1 MSASLTIVAEWPKN
15 ERESVRVALDEFNG
29 HPVVS
34 ARLWFKGD
42 DGNMRPGKS
51 GLAIGV
57 RHLPAL
63 ARALNQALLIATEQ
77 GLVTE
82 GAQHEG

>member
-1 MSASLTIVAEWPKN
+1 MTGTQTIIAEWPKN
-15 ERESVRVALDEFNG
+15 DRENVRVALDEFNG

-34 ARLWFKGD
+34 ARLWFRAD
-42 DGNMRPGKS
+42 DGSMRPGKS

-63 ARALNQALLIATEQ
+63 AKALNDALALATDK
-77 GLVTE
+77 GLVTD
-82 GAQHEG
+82 GGSR

>member
-1 MSASLTIVAEWPKN
+1 MTASLVIVAEWPKN
-15 ERESVRVALDEFNG
+15 DRENVRVSLDEFNG
-29 HPVVS
+29 HRIVS

-42 DGNMRPGKS
+42 DGNMRPGKT

-63 ARALNQALLIATEQ
+63 AKALNQALVIATEQ
-77 GLVTE
+77 GLLPE
-82 GAQHEG
+82 EARP

>member
-15 ERESVRVALDEFNG
+15 DRENVRVALDEFNG

-34 ARLWFKGD
+34 ARLWFKGE
-42 DGNMRPGKS
+42 DGNLRPGKT
-51 GLAIGV
+51 GIAIGV

-63 ARALNQALLIATEQ
+63 ARALNQALDIATKQ
-77 GLVTE
+77 GLIGE
-82 GAQHEG
+82 AHHER